1 MLKTNAEK
9 RPSCQQLIQSKL
21 FQTYCEKLISLD
33 SVDATF
39 NATLGTSSP
48 GRDELALK
56 TSNLLKTIYVPS
68 NLDSLTTYLPRK
80 NY

>member
-1 MLKTNAEK
+1 MLKVNPEK

-39 NATLGTSSP
+39 NATLDTTSP
-48 GRDELALK
+48 NKDEL
-56 TSNLLKTIYVPS
+56 S
-68 NLDSLTTYLPRK
+68 
-80 NY
+80 